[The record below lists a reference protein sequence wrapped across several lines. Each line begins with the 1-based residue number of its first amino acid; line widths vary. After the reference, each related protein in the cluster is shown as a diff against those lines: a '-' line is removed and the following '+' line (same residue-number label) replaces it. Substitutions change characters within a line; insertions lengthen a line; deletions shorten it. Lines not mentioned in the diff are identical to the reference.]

1 MGDTNRATTY
11 TNAVGVGQGAAAAN
25 AITLEAAMVQWAGFT
40 FGKAPENYAMM
51 PGIMYGGAAWA
62 GFPNGMNQI
71 AYTQNF
77 GGGITAT
84 VAVED
89 RRDSWVAT
97 GSTTM
102 STPTNGLV
110 YVGNVRL
117 DQSWGM
123 AAVHGLLS
131 PNSYYTTSAG
141 ALTGYTAA
149 DFNAEYSLTSSSTAA
164 STKNKQGWAVGST
177 VMLKL
182 PMLGA
187 GDQLWL
193 TANYADGAMSAIMGG
208 SSYSGVNTASQV
220 RLLGGLVRNIGSLA
234 VTSSTTVDTVKAW
247 NVGGLLTHYWAPQW
261 RSNIAASYVSI
272 DSPTTALTTMQWG
285 DAKLQNYMGSL
296 IYSPAKDLD
305 IGLEV
310 QYANLKN
317 KVQNGTAALTNS
329 TGLSSSNWSTKLRVE
344 RNF

>member
-1 MGDTNRATTY
+1 
-11 TNAVGVGQGAAAAN
+11 
-25 AITLEAAMVQWAGFT
+25 
-40 FGKAPENYAMM
+40 MM

-317 KVQNGTAALTNS
+317 KVQNGTTTLTNS